1 MVESSVLAQP
11 TIYHIATAIKD
22 PGHLKRWLQE
32 SGRQWIV
39 LKSSDLI
46 DALPWPDGV
55 DILMQVIEAYRQHR
69 VAIPVDYAPC
79 PKLKVH
85 MKGRVCDLCLN
96 RNEIIVRSKSDLLE
110 VDEMK
115 EACVWLINQI
125 LEKDKTWNPFK

>member
-1 MVESSVLAQP
+1 VNAPLAQP
-11 TIYHIATAIKD
+11 TPYHLATAIKD
-22 PGHLKRWLQE
+22 PGHLKRWLIE
-32 SGRQWIV
+32 SKRQWV
-39 LKSSDLI
+39 MLKSEDLV

-69 VAIPVDYAPC
+69 VGVPVDYAPC

-85 MKGRVCDLCLN
+85 QKGRVCELCSN
-96 RNEIIVRSKSDLLE
+96 AGEVIVRSKSDLLE

-125 LEKDKTWNPFK
+125 LEKDKSWNPFK

>member
-1 MVESSVLAQP
+1 MTTLAAP
-11 TIYHIATAIKD
+11 TVYHQAIAIKD
-22 PGHLKRWLQE
+22 AGHLKRWLVE
-32 SGRQWIV
+32 SGRQWVV
-39 LKSSDLI
+39 LKSPDLI

-69 VAIPVDYAPC
+69 VTVPVDYAPC

-85 MKGRVCDLCLN
+85 QKGRVCDLCAN
-96 RNEIIVRSKSDLLE
+96 TGQVIVRSKSDLLE

-125 LEKDKTWNPFK
+125 REKDKTWNPFK